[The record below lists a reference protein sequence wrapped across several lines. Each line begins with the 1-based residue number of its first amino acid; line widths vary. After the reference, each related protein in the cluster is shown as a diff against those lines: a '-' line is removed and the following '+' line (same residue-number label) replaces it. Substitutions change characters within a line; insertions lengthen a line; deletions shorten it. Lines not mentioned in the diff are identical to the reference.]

1 MRVLASLYRFME
13 RTLFNSLLK
22 KILGCII
29 PLLALLLV
37 SSFCQWQLV
46 RALQGSG
53 PAPEAL
59 ARAATLAW
67 VLPVLGLG
75 IGAVASLTFYLSV
88 AVPLRALSRTL
99 AAGDFSRDIAL
110 DTHDEI
116 RRMADGFNHFAGQIR
131 DTLDASKRLGLSIA
145 VGATRTAR
153 LSADSAADA
162 GRQGEWS
169 ERITRTSREVA
180 GAIGE
185 VAKVATSITASTQEN
200 LESARSARAEL
211 READEG
217 MAATNRQLGEFTARV
232 QRLNQKSERISD
244 VVRLI
249 TDVSERTK
257 LLALNAAIEAAHA
270 GQAGRGFAVVADE
283 VRKLSE
289 RVGEAVEEIAQN
301 LGGMLEDMQ
310 QTSLGIEEITRSSQN
325 TSAIL
330 DRSTQHFTRLVRDF
344 EANATQLDEAMVA
357 VGSISGTSEEI
368 HRQAGDI
375 LTLSQQAGTRL
386 NEATGHTQDMNLAT
400 EKLLEVVSR
409 FRTGRGALEAVIQ
422 AAFQCRDRFQARI
435 QALADQGVPVFDRDY
450 RPVDGT
456 NPQKYLTTYAERF
469 HKELQ
474 GLFDQAREEL
484 GAAYAVA
491 LDVNGYLASH
501 HKGACQ
507 PMTGDLARDLPQ
519 SRHQRIYFNNPTEQR
534 RARNTEAFL
543 FQTYL
548 RDTGELLND
557 LSMPI
562 HIGGRHWGAMV
573 VGLNPERF
581 LKD

>member
-1 MRVLASLYRFME
+1 MRLLASLYRFME
-13 RTLFNSLLK
+13 RNLFNSLLK

-37 SSFCQWQLV
+37 SSYCQWQLV
-46 RALQGSG
+46 RGLQGAA
-53 PAPEAL
+53 PAAQGL
-59 ARAATLAW
+59 GRAATLVW
-67 VLPVLGLG
+67 LLPVLGLA

-88 AVPLRALSRTL
+88 AVPLRTLSRTL

-116 RRMADGFNHFAGQIR
+116 RRMADGFNLFAGQIR
-131 DTLDASKRLGLSIA
+131 DTLDASKHLGLTIA

-153 LSADSAADA
+153 LSGDSAADA
-162 GRQGEWS
+162 VRQGEWS

-185 VAKVATSITASTQEN
+185 VAKVATSITASTREN
-200 LESARSARAEL
+200 LESARGARAEL
-211 READEG
+211 LEADEG

-289 RVGEAVEEIAQN
+289 RVGEAVEEIAEN

-310 QTSLGIEEITRSSQN
+310 QTSLGIEAITRSSQD

-375 LTLSQQAGTRL
+375 LKLSQEAGARL
-386 NEATGHTQDMNLAT
+386 GEATGHTQDMNLAT

-422 AAFQCRDRFQARI
+422 TAFQCRDRYQAKI
-435 QALADQGVPVFDRDY
+435 QALADAGVPVFDRDY
-450 RPVDGT
+450 RPVEGT
-456 NPQKYLTTYAERF
+456 NPQKYLTAYADRF

-474 GLFDQAREEL
+474 PLFDQAREEL

-491 LDVNGYLASH
+491 LDLNGYLATH

-507 PMTGDLARDLPQ
+507 PMTGDLARDLPN
-519 SRHQRIYFNNPTEQR
+519 SRHQRLYFNNPTEQR
-534 RARNTEAFL
+534 RARNTETFL
-543 FQTYL
+543 FQTYM
-548 RDTGELLND
+548 RDTGEILND

-562 HIGGRHWGAMV
+562 HLQGRHWGAMV
-573 VGLNPERF
+573 AGFKPERF
-581 LKD
+581 LQD